1 MTLKAHVPGQ
11 HDHGIVAEAERGE
24 HAALDAYD
32 EALHG
37 MLPPTATELVE
48 AQQSALHD
56 AVDRIRAVDMGY
68 S

>member
-1 MTLKAHVPGQ
+1 MS
-11 HDHGIVAEAERGE
+11 
-24 HAALDAYD
+24 
-32 EALHG
+32 
-37 MLPPTATELVE
+37 TATELVE